1 MKELCKDLN
10 DRGITNR
17 GQRWYKSGLHY
28 LLTNEAYTG
37 TAVWGRTIKGVPA
50 PDPVRVP
57 GAWPALVSEKRFKQ
71 VQQAL
76 RVRSPVTQR
85 PGRVGST
92 FLLSGLLRCGR
103 CGKTYVGQGAKSGQ
117 FAYYVCGTLQRE
129 GAGTCTARYLNA
141 PKVEAFV
148 VDTIKARIL
157 NDETITELVLLV
169 AEEIDAVAGEVA
181 GRLET
186 IEAELA
192 DVSRRLERLYEALET
207 SALTLE
213 ALSPR
218 ILALRHRQDQL
229 AAAREAAE
237 HQLAQRKVA
246 LPRHDGDYG
255 VRAGLPGLVAAG
267 DVSGPQGAAPQLRAG
282 NRSGG
287 RRGDADVHCP
297 HAGGRCDQGGGAGS

>member
-57 GAWPALVSEKRFKQ
+57 GAWPALVSEERFKQ

-76 RVRSPVTQR
+76 RARSPVTQR

-117 FAYYVCGTLQRE
+117 FAYYVCGTLYRE
-129 GAGTCTARYLNA
+129 GAGTCPASNCSCSIPMSRLRTRCCIVSTGVTKRQTMVSAPGTA
-141 PKVEAFV
+141 
-148 VDTIKARIL
+148 
-157 NDETITELVLLV
+157 
-169 AEEIDAVAGEVA
+169 
-181 GRLET
+181 
-186 IEAELA
+186 
-192 DVSRRLERLYEALET
+192 SR
-207 SALTLE
+207 
-213 ALSPR
+213 
-218 ILALRHRQDQL
+218 
-229 AAAREAAE
+229 
-237 HQLAQRKVA
+237 
-246 LPRHDGDYG
+246 
-255 VRAGLPGLVAAG
+255 
-267 DVSGPQGAAPQLRAG
+267 
-282 NRSGG
+282 
-287 RRGDADVHCP
+287 
-297 HAGGRCDQGGGAGS
+297 